1 MEDFVAPLIEG
12 GGSMNDA
19 SFLETAMTAVTT
31 VFTFITG
38 KTDLAA
44 IALGFPVAIG
54 ATRVIKRIC
63 KF

>member
-1 MEDFVAPLIEG
+1 MEG
-12 GGSMNDA
+12 G
-19 SFLETAMTAVTT
+19 SFLTTAMSAVTT
-31 VFTFITG
+31 VFTFIAG
-38 KTDLAA
+38 QTDLAA